1 MTVKGINPALFEQG
15 LALLASFTFAQTS
28 CGKKEKNNRLT
39 KDFKIWYIKITN
51 WYVPHD
57 KSGGRKTNMERAH
70 KINKKSKIP
79 LYYQLMDIIIEKI
92 ENREFKPNDQLPSER
107 ALVETFAVSRATVR
121 QAIRELEIEGY
132 VYTEHGKGTF
142 VSVEKYKQDLLQFYS
157 FTEEMKKA
165 GKEPSSRVLNF
176 EIVNINKKLARKM
189 NLTIDQKAYKV
200 IRLRLADN
208 EPMMLETSYLPYD
221 RFPVL
226 QQQELEN
233 KPMYDIFR
241 EKYTVTL
248 NKAEETF
255 QATSVRESEA
265 NYLQVESDSPGILL
279 ERYTYEGAKII
290 EYTVSVARGDKF
302 KFHVTLEK

>member
-1 MTVKGINPALFEQG
+1 
-15 LALLASFTFAQTS
+15 
-28 CGKKEKNNRLT
+28 
-39 KDFKIWYIKITN
+39 
-51 WYVPHD
+51 
-57 KSGGRKTNMERAH
+57 MERAH

-157 FTEEMKKA
+157 FTEEMKKV

-176 EIVNINKKLARKM
+176 EIVNINKKLARKI